1 MNNINFL
8 KTTVS
13 LLGSKDPQLIKDGIS
28 NEDLET
34 IQDKLQVIIEANAFI
49 AWVREAIKAKD
60 DEITA
65 VKSMSVES
73 YYSDVLQLGVMDSEL
88 MYPKEIK
95 DSDILANW
103 NIKERNEYFGKYVA
117 EKPINID
124 AVANKVKELEKEYN
138 LYLANLK
145 VLGDAVDVEKK
156 ADEAEKLTAQ
166 VSTMTGEQLAVLKA
180 AIKATEI
187 QQQN

>member
-1 MNNINFL
+1 MFII
-8 KTTVS
+8 KT
-13 LLGSKDPQLIKDGIS
+13 IKGQ
-28 NEDLET
+28 ELEFKNVADVF
-34 IQDKLQVIIEANAFI
+34 DKT
-49 AWVREAIKAKD
+49 R
-60 DEITA
+60 
-65 VKSMSVES
+65 
-73 YYSDVLQLGVMDSEL
+73 
-88 MYPKEIK
+88 
-95 DSDILANW
+95 
-103 NIKERNEYFGKYVA
+103 KERNEYFGKYVA

-166 VSTMTGEQLAVLKA
+166 VSTMTGEQLAALKS
-180 AIKATEI
+180 AIEAKEN

>member
-1 MNNINFL
+1 MKIKTINGKEVEFENVAAVFD
-8 KTTVS
+8 KT
-13 LLGSKDPQLIKDGIS
+13 
-28 NEDLET
+28 
-34 IQDKLQVIIEANAFI
+34 
-49 AWVREAIKAKD
+49 R
-60 DEITA
+60 
-65 VKSMSVES
+65 
-73 YYSDVLQLGVMDSEL
+73 
-88 MYPKEIK
+88 
-95 DSDILANW
+95 
-103 NIKERNEYFGKYVA
+103 KERNEYFGKYVA

-145 VLGDAVDVEKK
+145 VLADAVDVEKK
-156 ADEAEKLTAQ
+156 DDEAKKLTAQ

>member
-1 MNNINFL
+1 MITIKTINGKEVEFENVAAVFD
-8 KTTVS
+8 KTR
-13 LLGSKDPQLIKDGIS
+13 KD
-28 NEDLET
+28 
-34 IQDKLQVIIEANAFI
+34 
-49 AWVREAIKAKD
+49 
-60 DEITA
+60 
-65 VKSMSVES
+65 
-73 YYSDVLQLGVMDSEL
+73 
-88 MYPKEIK
+88 
-95 DSDILANW
+95 
-103 NIKERNEYFGKYVA
+103 RNEYFGKYVA

-145 VLGDAVDVEKK
+145 VLATAIDVEKK

-180 AIKATEI
+180 AIKAKEI

>member
-1 MNNINFL
+1 MDKMKIKTINGKEVEFENVAAVFD
-8 KTTVS
+8 KT
-13 LLGSKDPQLIKDGIS
+13 
-28 NEDLET
+28 
-34 IQDKLQVIIEANAFI
+34 
-49 AWVREAIKAKD
+49 R
-60 DEITA
+60 
-65 VKSMSVES
+65 
-73 YYSDVLQLGVMDSEL
+73 
-88 MYPKEIK
+88 
-95 DSDILANW
+95 
-103 NIKERNEYFGKYVA
+103 KERNEYFGKYVA

-166 VSTMTGEQLAVLKA
+166 VSTMTGEQLAALKA
-180 AIKATEI
+180 AIEVKEK

>member
-1 MNNINFL
+1 MKIKNINGKELEFENVAAVFD
-8 KTTVS
+8 KT
-13 LLGSKDPQLIKDGIS
+13 
-28 NEDLET
+28 
-34 IQDKLQVIIEANAFI
+34 
-49 AWVREAIKAKD
+49 R
-60 DEITA
+60 
-65 VKSMSVES
+65 
-73 YYSDVLQLGVMDSEL
+73 
-88 MYPKEIK
+88 
-95 DSDILANW
+95 
-103 NIKERNEYFGKYVA
+103 KERNEYFGKYVA

-145 VLGDAVDVEKK
+145 VLADAVDVEKK

-166 VSTMTGEQLAVLKA
+166 VSTMTGEQLAVLKE